1 MNNKIL
7 SILVSKVLPTISG
20 GSLTYD
26 TKKKVLRTLGY
37 TSAAGNSY
45 YQTVRISKRLV
56 VFYDIGVGYALTF
69 LNGIKL
75 FCWDGTITRLI
86 GQRYWGGNNWRSFNE
101 SFARDQSII
110 MLKEFLAGQAKL
122 AGGHVSES
130 QLLTLSRQMVDETRS
145 NLIA

>member
-1 MNNKIL
+1 MEKRIISN
-7 SILVSKVLPTISG
+7 LVSKVLPTISG
-20 GSLTYD
+20 GSLTYN
-26 TKKKVLRTLGY
+26 TKSKVLRTLGY
-37 TSAAGNSY
+37 TSAAGNNY
-45 YQTVRISKRLV
+45 YQTVRISNRLV

-75 FCWDGTITRLI
+75 FCWDG
-86 GQRYWGGNNWRSFNE
+86 QRYWGGNNWRCFNE
-101 SFARDQSII
+101 SFARDQSVI

-145 NLIA
+145 DLIA

>member
-1 MNNKIL
+1 MNNQIL
-7 SILVSKVLPTISG
+7 SILVTKVLPTISG

-26 TKKKVLRTLGY
+26 AKRKVLRTLGY

-122 AGGHVSES
+122 ARGHVSES

-145 NLIA
+145 DLIA